1 MTKYVVN
8 SELSD
13 TEWQSENS
21 TARYRFIADNG
32 DKTGGPD
39 PVEYLTGALNSCM
52 SISAG
57 LLIKA
62 HHLDVQNFKINAEA
76 NTERL
81 SHGMPDVDTITIK
94 ISFDSPMSHED
105 QDKFVKDIL
114 RVSTVYQTLKK
125 AIKISIEW
133 N

>member
-13 TEWQSENS
+13 TEWQIENS

-81 SHGMPDVDTITIK
+81 SHGMPDVD
-94 ISFDSPMSHED
+94 SPMSHED